1 MELSEMTLHDT
12 TICAISTPPGCG
24 GIAVVRISGAN
35 AISIADSVWKGKSL
49 QKAASHTAHLGNIVD
64 PADNSELDTAVAT
77 IYRAPNSFTGED
89 TVEFS
94 VHGSTYIQAE
104 LLRLLTRQGCEL
116 ASPGEFTRRAF
127 ANGRLDLTQAE
138 AVADIIAAT
147 TRSAHRIA
155 SQQMH
160 GRFSKRLNQLRQQLI
175 DLSALLELELDFSD
189 QEVEFAP
196 RDRLINLARE
206 IHGEVSR
213 LADSFAIG
221 NVIATGIPVAIVG
234 NTNAGK
240 STLLNTLLQRD
251 RAIVSAIKGTT
262 RDTIEET
269 TTIDG
274 TLFRLIDTA
283 GIRQTDDPIE
293 RLGIQRTIETI
304 QKANIIL
311 WIIDP
316 ADTDNLDETNSAIR
330 QNIRPDATLIIL
342 INKADLTD
350 SNTNFT
356 HPAVTADARL
366 INISAKITAADTRL
380 INISA
385 KVTAA
390 DTQLI
395 NISAKEG
402 TGIKQLTDALRQA
415 AHIDDISADITVTNV
430 RHYNAL
436 TLAAE
441 STDRVIH
448 GLKTNI
454 PADLIA
460 QDLRQTLH
468 HLASITGQITTP
480 DILSTIFSRF
490 CVGK

>member
-1 MELSEMTLHDT
+1 MTLHDT

-366 INISAKITAADTRL
+366 INISAK
-380 INISA
+380 
-385 KVTAA
+385 
-390 DTQLI
+390 
-395 NISAKEG
+395 EG